1 MILSPTSFS
10 PEAFALKSRFKS
22 ALASLLC
29 VTCVVVSS
37 CFAARPAHA
46 ADPLAL
52 SLPDALERAKLTG
65 PEVKRAGFALREADA
80 RRVNAGIVLPV
91 NPRLAMDARPLISG
105 GSGSWGY
112 GATLD
117 FLFDVGGA
125 PRARVREAEQFSAV
139 AKADLTMSR
148 TSARARALGGY
159 VSAQIAELRVIEA
172 DAALV
177 VARRVLD
184 ATERRVNAGAG
195 SELDAASAQMQVAEL
210 EAARMAFERDRATG
224 LMDLRDALDL
234 ESDVPLTLTSPVTD
248 LPQVGELSA
257 LLQRALTTHP
267 ELKAIQARV
276 ALWTAT
282 EERLGAEVFPKL
294 GFYAG
299 IDSAPLSPTYGVLG
313 LSVELP
319 FAQRNQGPRAQSQRA
334 RESAEADLVLEAR
347 LLQRAVVAALHS
359 YESSRRELERLS
371 EKAVPAAERT
381 LSFAE
386 AGFQAG
392 RFDVFR
398 LLAAAR
404 DSLRVRAS
412 RIDAI
417 EAAWVARIELERAV
431 GGDLKS

>member
-1 MILSPTSFS
+1 MKF
-10 PEAFALKSRFKS
+10 RFKS
-22 ALASLLC
+22 ALASLVC
-29 VTCVVVSS
+29 VTCAVVSS
-37 CFAARPAHA
+37 CFVTRPAFA
-46 ADPLAL
+46 AAPLSL
-52 SLPDALERAKLTG
+52 SLPEALDRAKADG
-65 PEVKRAGFALREADA
+65 PEVTRARFAVREADA
-80 RRVNAGIVLPV
+80 KRVGAGLIMPI
-91 NPRLAMDARPLISG
+91 NPRLAVDARPLISG
-105 GSGSWGY
+105 GSGSLGY

-125 PRARVREAEQFSAV
+125 PRARVREAARWSAV
-139 AKADLTMSR
+139 AQAELAMSR
-148 TSARARALGGY
+148 TSARVRALSGY
-159 VSAQIAELRVIEA
+159 VGAQIAELRIVEA
-172 DAALV
+172 DAGLV

-184 ATERRVNAGAG
+184 ATQRRVNAGAG
-195 SELDAASAQMQVAEL
+195 SELDAASAQLQVAEL
-210 EAARMAFERDRATG
+210 EAARMAFERARATS

-234 ESDVPLTLTSPVTD
+234 ESDVPLTLTSSVIE
-248 LPQVGELSA
+248 LPQVDEVNA
-257 LLQRALTTHP
+257 LLQRALTAHP

-276 ALWTAT
+276 ALWSAT
-282 EERLGAEVFPKL
+282 EERLRKEIFPRV

-299 IDSAPLSPTYGVLG
+299 VDSAPLSPTYGVLG

-319 FAQRNQGPRAQSQRA
+319 VAQRNQGLRAQSARA
-334 RESAEADLVLEAR
+334 RESAEADLALEAR
-347 LLQRAVVAALHS
+347 LLRRAVLAALGS
-359 YESSRRELERLS
+359 YESSRRELDRLS
-371 EKAVPAAERT
+371 SQAVPAAERT

-431 GGDLKS
+431 GGEVKS

>member
-1 MILSPTSFS
+1 MKSP
-10 PEAFALKSRFKS
+10 FKR
-22 ALASLLC
+22 ALASVLY
-29 VTCVVVSS
+29 VTCAVASS
-37 CFAARPAHA
+37 CLPPRQASAAA
-46 ADPLAL
+46 PLSL
-52 SLPDALERAKLTG
+52 SLPDALARAKADG
-65 PEVKRAGFALREADA
+65 PEVTRARYAAREADA
-80 RRVNAGIVLPV
+80 RRVGAGLVMPV
-91 NPRLAMDARPLISG
+91 NPRLAVDARPLLSG
-105 GSGSWGY
+105 GSGSLGY

-125 PRARVREAEQFSAV
+125 PRARVREAARISELAQAELAV
-139 AKADLTMSR
+139 SR
-148 TSARARALGGY
+148 TSARVRALSGY
-159 VSAQIAELRVIEA
+159 VSAQIAELRIVEA

-184 ATERRVNAGAG
+184 ATQRRVNAGAG
-195 SELDAASAQMQVAEL
+195 SELDAASAQVQVAEL
-210 EAARMAFERDRATG
+210 EAARMAFERDRALG
-224 LMDLRDALDL
+224 QMDLRDALDL
-234 ESDVPLTLTSPVTD
+234 ESDVPLTLTSSVMD
-248 LPQVGELSA
+248 LPQVDEVNA
-257 LLQRALTTHP
+257 LLQRALAAHP

-276 ALWTAT
+276 ALWSAT
-282 EERLGAEVFPKL
+282 EERLGKEVFPRI

-299 IDSAPLSPTYGVLG
+299 VDSAPLSPTYGVLG

-319 FAQRNQGPRAQSQRA
+319 VAQRNQGLRAQSARA
-334 RESAEADLVLEAR
+334 RESAEADLALEAR
-347 LLQRAVVAALHS
+347 LLRRAVLAALGS

-371 EKAVPAAERT
+371 SQAVPAAERT

-417 EAAWVARIELERAV
+417 EAAWIARIELERAV
-431 GGDLKS
+431 GGEVKS

>member
-1 MILSPTSFS
+1 M
-10 PEAFALKSRFKS
+10 KSRFKS

-29 VTCVVVSS
+29 FASAAVSS
-37 CFAARPAHA
+37 GLGTRPAYA
-46 ADPLAL
+46 AVPLSL
-52 SLPDALERAKLTG
+52 SLPEALDRAKAAG
-65 PEVKRAGFALREADA
+65 PEVTRARFAAREADA
-80 RRVNAGIVLPV
+80 RRVGAGIIMPV
-91 NPRLAMDARPLISG
+91 NPRLAVDARPLISG
-105 GSGSWGY
+105 GSGKMGY

-117 FLFDVGGA
+117 FLFEVGGA
-125 PRARVREAEQFSAV
+125 PRARVREAARFSAV
-139 AKADLTMSR
+139 AQAELAMSR
-148 TSARARALGGY
+148 TSARVRALSSY
-159 VSAQIAELRVIEA
+159 VGAQIAELRIIEA

-195 SELDAASAQMQVAEL
+195 SELDNASAQLQVAEL
-210 EAARMAFERDRATG
+210 EAARMAFERDRATSQ
-224 LMDLRDALDL
+224 MDLRDALDL
-234 ESDVPLTLTSPVTD
+234 QSDVPLTLTSSVMD
-248 LPQVGELSA
+248 LPQVDDVNA
-257 LLQRALTTHP
+257 LLQRALTSHP

-276 ALWTAT
+276 AMWSAT
-282 EERLGAEVFPKL
+282 EERLRAEIFPKV

-299 IDSAPLSPTYGVLG
+299 VDAAPLSPTYGVLG

-319 FAQRNQGPRAQSQRA
+319 VAQRNQGLRAQSARA
-334 RESAEADLVLEAR
+334 RESAEADLDLEAR
-347 LLQRAVVAALHS
+347 LLQRAVMAALGS
-359 YESSRRELERLS
+359 YESSRRELDRLS
-371 EKAVPAAERT
+371 SQAVPAAERT

-431 GGDLKS
+431 GGEVKS

>member
-1 MILSPTSFS
+1 M
-10 PEAFALKSRFKS
+10 KSRFKS

-29 VTCVVVSS
+29 VTCSLVSS
-37 CFAARPAHA
+37 CFTARQAYAAV
-46 ADPLAL
+46 PLSL
-52 SLPDALERAKLTG
+52 SLPDALARANAGG
-65 PEVKRAGFALREADA
+65 PEVTRARFAAREADA
-80 RRVNAGIVLPV
+80 RRVGAGIVLPV
-91 NPRLAMDARPLISG
+91 NPRLAVDARPLISG
-105 GSGSWGY
+105 GSGSMGY

-125 PRARVREAEQFSAV
+125 PRARKREADRFSAV
-139 AKADLTMSR
+139 AQAELAMSR
-148 TSARARALGGY
+148 TSARMRALSGY
-159 VSAQIAELRVIEA
+159 VSAQIAELRITEA

-210 EAARMAFERDRATG
+210 EAARMAFERDRAQG

-234 ESDVPLTLTSPVTD
+234 ESDVPLTLTSSVID
-248 LPQVGELSA
+248 LPQVDDVNA
-257 LLQRALTTHP
+257 LLQRALTAHP

-276 ALWTAT
+276 ELWSAT
-282 EERLGAEVFPKL
+282 EERLGKEVFPKV

-299 IDSAPLSPTYGVLG
+299 VDSAPLSPTYGVLG
-313 LSVELP
+313 LSIELP
-319 FAQRNQGPRAQSQRA
+319 FFQRNQGLRAQSERA
-334 RESAEADLVLEAR
+334 RESAEADLQLEGR
-347 LLQRAVVAALHS
+347 LLQRAVMAALGS
-359 YESSRRELERLS
+359 YESSRREIERLS
-371 EKAVPAAERT
+371 SLAVPAAERT

-431 GGDLKS
+431 GGEVKS

>member
-1 MILSPTSFS
+1 M
-10 PEAFALKSRFKS
+10 KSRFKS

-29 VTCVVVSS
+29 TSVIATVAVTAPPSAL
-37 CFAARPAHA
+37 AAT
-46 ADPLAL
+46 PLSL
-52 SLPDALERAKLTG
+52 SLPDALSRAKATG
-65 PEVKRAGFALREADA
+65 PEVTRARFAVREADA
-80 RRVNAGIVLPV
+80 KRIGAGLVIPA
-91 NPRLAMDARPLISG
+91 NPRLQVDARPLLTG
-105 GSGSWGY
+105 GSGRMGY

-125 PRARVREAEQFSAV
+125 PRARVREAERYSAL
-139 AKADLTMSR
+139 AQADLAMSR
-148 TSARARALGGY
+148 GSARVRALSSY
-159 VSAQIAELRVIEA
+159 VGAQIAELRIIEA

-184 ATERRVNAGAG
+184 ATVRRVNAGAG

-210 EAARMAFERDRATG
+210 EAGRMAFERDRATSQ
-224 LMDLRDALDL
+224 MDLRDALDL
-234 ESDVPLTLTSPVTD
+234 ASDVPLTLTSPVVD
-248 LPQVGELSA
+248 LPSVGEVSS

-276 ALWTAT
+276 ALWGAT
-282 EERLGAEVFPKL
+282 EERLRAEVFPKV

-299 IDSAPLSPTYGVLG
+299 VDAAPLSPTYGVLG

-319 FAQRNQGPRAQSQRA
+319 IAQRNQGLRAQSARA
-334 RESAEADLVLEAR
+334 RESAEADLQLESR
-347 LLQRAVVAALHS
+347 LLARAVVAALNS

-371 EKAVPAAERT
+371 SQAVPAAERT

-404 DSLRVRAS
+404 DSLRLRAS

-431 GGDLKS
+431 GGEVKS

>member
-1 MILSPTSFS
+1 L
-10 PEAFALKSRFKS
+10 
-22 ALASLLC
+22 
-29 VTCVVVSS
+29 
-37 CFAARPAHA
+37 
-46 ADPLAL
+46 D
-52 SLPDALERAKLTG
+52 RAKADG
-65 PEVKRAGFALREADA
+65 PEVTRARFAVREADA
-80 RRVNAGIVLPV
+80 KRVGAGLIMPI
-91 NPRLAMDARPLISG
+91 NPRLAVDARPLISG
-105 GSGSWGY
+105 GSGSLGY

-125 PRARVREAEQFSAV
+125 PRARVREAARWSAV
-139 AKADLTMSR
+139 AQAELAMSR
-148 TSARARALGGY
+148 TSARVRALSGY
-159 VSAQIAELRVIEA
+159 VGAQIAELRIVEA
-172 DAALV
+172 DAGLV

-184 ATERRVNAGAG
+184 ATQRRVNAGAG
-195 SELDAASAQMQVAEL
+195 SELDAASAQLQVAEL
-210 EAARMAFERDRATG
+210 EAARMAFERARATS

-234 ESDVPLTLTSPVTD
+234 ESDVPLTLTSSVIE
-248 LPQVGELSA
+248 LPQVDEVNA
-257 LLQRALTTHP
+257 LLQRALTAHP

-276 ALWTAT
+276 ALWSAT
-282 EERLGAEVFPKL
+282 EERLRKEIFPRV

-299 IDSAPLSPTYGVLG
+299 VDSAPLSPTYGVLG

-319 FAQRNQGPRAQSQRA
+319 VAQRNQGLRAQSARA
-334 RESAEADLVLEAR
+334 RDSAEADLALEAR
-347 LLQRAVVAALHS
+347 LLRRAVLAALGS
-359 YESSRRELERLS
+359 YESSRRELDRLS
-371 EKAVPAAERT
+371 SQAVPAAERT

-431 GGDLKS
+431 GGEVKS

>member
-1 MILSPTSFS
+1 M
-10 PEAFALKSRFKS
+10 KSRFES
-22 ALASLLC
+22 ALASLLLC
-29 VTCVVVSS
+29 SATVVLTLSRVQSAQ
-37 CFAARPAHA
+37 AAA
-46 ADPLAL
+46 PLSL
-52 SLPDALERAKLTG
+52 SLPEALSRAKATG
-65 PEVKRAGFALREADA
+65 PEVTRARYAVREADA
-80 RRVNAGIVLPV
+80 KRVGAGLVLPA
-91 NPRLAMDARPLISG
+91 NPRLQVDARPLVSG
-105 GSGSWGY
+105 GSGRMGY

-117 FLFDVGGA
+117 VLFDVGGA
-125 PRARVREAEQFSAV
+125 PRARVREAARYSAL
-139 AKADLTMSR
+139 ANADLALSAS
-148 TSARARALGGY
+148 SARVRALSSY
-159 VSAQIAELRVIEA
+159 VGAQIAELRITEA

-177 VARRVLD
+177 VARRVLE

-195 SELDAASAQMQVAEL
+195 SELDAASAQLQVAEL
-210 EAARMAFERDRATG
+210 EAARMAFERDRATSQ
-224 LMDLRDALDL
+224 MDLRDALDL
-234 ESDVPLTLTSPVTD
+234 GSEVALILTSPVVE
-248 LPQVGELSA
+248 LPPVGEVNA

-276 ALWTAT
+276 ALWSAT
-282 EERLGAEVFPKL
+282 EERLRAEVFPRL

-299 IDSAPLSPTYGVLG
+299 IDAAPLSPTYGVLG

-319 FAQRNQGPRAQSQRA
+319 VAQRNQGLRAQSARA
-334 RESAEADLVLEAR
+334 RESAEADLDLEAR
-347 LLQRAVVAALHS
+347 LLSRAVVSALNS

-371 EKAVPAAERT
+371 TQAVPAAERT

-417 EAAWVARIELERAV
+417 EAAWIARIELERAV
-431 GGDLKS
+431 GGEVKS

>member
-1 MILSPTSFS
+1 
-10 PEAFALKSRFKS
+10 LKSRFKS

-29 VTCVVVSS
+29 LTCALVSV
-37 CFAARPAHA
+37 CTKTRPAHA
-46 ADPLAL
+46 AVPLAL
-52 SLPDALERAKLTG
+52 SLPDALERAKSTG

-80 RRVNAGIVLPV
+80 RRVNAGMVLPV
-91 NPRLAMDARPLISG
+91 NPRLAVDARPLISG
-105 GSGSWGY
+105 GSSSMGY

-125 PRARVREAEQFSAV
+125 PRARIREAQQFSAL
-139 AKADLTMSR
+139 AKADVARSR
-148 TSARARALGGY
+148 TSARVRALSGY
-159 VSAQIAELRVIEA
+159 VAAQIAELRIVEA

-184 ATERRVNAGAG
+184 ATQRRVNAGAG
-195 SELDAASAQMQVAEL
+195 SELDNAAAELQVAEL
-210 EAARMAFERDRATG
+210 EAARMTFERDRALG

-234 ESDVPLTLTSPVTD
+234 ESDVPLTLTSSVMD
-248 LPQVGELSA
+248 LPEVADVNA
-257 LLQRALTTHP
+257 LLERALTAHP

-276 ALWTAT
+276 ALWKAT
-282 EERLGAEVFPKL
+282 EERLRAEVFPKV
-294 GFYAG
+294 GVYAG
-299 IDSAPLSPTYGVLG
+299 VDSAPLSPTYGVLG

-319 FAQRNQGPRAQSQRA
+319 FAQRNQGPRAQSARA

-347 LLQRAVVAALHS
+347 LLQRAVVIALNS
-359 YESSRRELERLS
+359 YDSSRRELDRLS
-371 EKAVPAAERT
+371 SQAVPAAERT

>member
-1 MILSPTSFS
+1 MQ
-10 PEAFALKSRFKS
+10 SRFKS
-22 ALASLLC
+22 ALASLSYAACAVICAC
-29 VTCVVVSS
+29 VAPHAA
-37 CFAARPAHA
+37 FAAE
-46 ADPLAL
+46 PLSL
-52 SLPDALERAKLTG
+52 SLPEALSRAKADG
-65 PEVKRAGFALREADA
+65 PEVTRARFAVREADA
-80 RRVNAGIVLPV
+80 KRIGAGLVIPA
-91 NPRLAMDARPLISG
+91 NPRLQVDARPLVSG
-105 GSGSWGY
+105 GSGRMGY

-117 FLFDVGGA
+117 VLFDVGGA
-125 PRARVREAEQFSAV
+125 PRARVREAERYSAL
-139 AKADLTMSR
+139 AQADLAMSR
-148 TSARARALGGY
+148 GSARVRALSSY
-159 VSAQIAELRVIEA
+159 VAAQIAELRIVES

-195 SELDAASAQMQVAEL
+195 SELDAASAQLQVAEL
-210 EAARMAFERDRATG
+210 EAARMAFERDRATSQ
-224 LMDLRDALDL
+224 MDLRDALDL
-234 ESDVPLTLTSPVTD
+234 ASDVPLQLTSSVID
-248 LPQVGELSA
+248 LPPVGEVNA
-257 LLQRALTTHP
+257 LLQRALTSHP

-276 ALWTAT
+276 ALWGAT
-282 EERLGAEVFPKL
+282 EERLRAEVFPKV

-299 IDSAPLSPTYGVLG
+299 IDAAPLSPTYGVLG

-319 FAQRNQGPRAQSQRA
+319 VAQRNQGLRAQSARA
-334 RESAEADLVLEAR
+334 RESAEADLSLESR
-347 LLQRAVVAALHS
+347 LLARAVIGALNS

-371 EKAVPAAERT
+371 SQAVPAAERT

-431 GGDLKS
+431 GGEVKS

>member
-1 MILSPTSFS
+1 MKF
-10 PEAFALKSRFKS
+10 RFKH
-22 ALASLLC
+22 ALASLVC
-29 VTCVVVSS
+29 VTCAVVSS
-37 CFAARPAHA
+37 CFVTRPVYAAA
-46 ADPLAL
+46 PLSL
-52 SLPDALERAKLTG
+52 SLPDALARAKAGG
-65 PEVKRAGFALREADA
+65 PEVTRARFAAREADA
-80 RRVNAGIVLPV
+80 KRVGAGLVMPV
-91 NPRLAMDARPLISG
+91 NPRLAVDARPLISG
-105 GSGSWGY
+105 GSGSMGY

-117 FLFDVGGA
+117 LLFDVGGA
-125 PRARVREAEQFSAV
+125 PRARVREAARWSAV
-139 AKADLTMSR
+139 AQAELAMSR
-148 TSARARALGGY
+148 TSARVRALSGY
-159 VSAQIAELRVIEA
+159 VGAQIGELRIIEA

-184 ATERRVNAGAG
+184 ATQRRVNAGAG
-195 SELDAASAQMQVAEL
+195 SELDAASAQLQVAEL
-210 EAARMAFERDRATG
+210 EAARMAFERARAMS

-234 ESDVPLTLTSPVTD
+234 ESDVPLTLTSSVIE
-248 LPQVGELSA
+248 LPQVDELSA
-257 LLQRALTTHP
+257 LLQRALTEHP

-276 ALWTAT
+276 ALWGAT
-282 EERLGAEVFPKL
+282 EERLRKEVFPRV

-299 IDSAPLSPTYGVLG
+299 VDSAPLSPTYGVLG

-319 FAQRNQGPRAQSQRA
+319 VAQRNQGLRAQSARA
-334 RESAEADLVLEAR
+334 RESAEADLALEAR
-347 LLQRAVVAALHS
+347 LLRRAVLSALGS

-371 EKAVPAAERT
+371 SEAVPAAERT

-417 EAAWVARIELERAV
+417 EAAWLARIELERAV
-431 GGDLKS
+431 GGEVKS

>member
-1 MILSPTSFS
+1 
-10 PEAFALKSRFKS
+10 LKSRFKS
-22 ALASLLC
+22 AVASLLC

-37 CFAARPAHA
+37 CLTARVADAAI
-46 ADPLAL
+46 PLTL
-52 SLPDALERAKLTG
+52 SLPEALARAKASS
-65 PEVKRAGFALREADA
+65 PEVTRARFAAREADA
-80 RRVNAGIVLPV
+80 RRVGAGLIMPV
-91 NPRLAMDARPLISG
+91 NPRLAVDARPLISG
-105 GSGSWGY
+105 GSGNMGY

-125 PRARVREAEQFSAV
+125 PRARVREAARFSAV
-139 AKADLTMSR
+139 AQAELAMMRSSGR
-148 TSARARALGGY
+148 VRALRGY
-159 VSAQIAELRVIEA
+159 VSTQIAELRIIEA

-184 ATERRVNAGAG
+184 ATQRRVNAGAG
-195 SELDAASAQMQVAEL
+195 SELDAASAQLQVAEL
-210 EAARMAFERDRATG
+210 EAARMGFERDRATSE
-224 LMDLRDALDL
+224 MDLRDALDL
-234 ESDVPLTLTSPVTD
+234 ESDVPLTLTSSVID
-248 LPQVGELSA
+248 LPEVGEVNG

-276 ALWTAT
+276 AMWSAT
-282 EERLGAEVFPKL
+282 EERLRAELFPKV

-299 IDSAPLSPTYGVLG
+299 VDAAPLSPTYGVLG

-319 FAQRNQGPRAQSQRA
+319 VAQRNQGLRAQSARA
-334 RESAEADLVLEAR
+334 RESAEADLDLEAR
-347 LLQRAVVAALHS
+347 LLQRAVMVALGS
-359 YESSRRELERLS
+359 YESSRRELDRLS
-371 EKAVPAAERT
+371 SQAVPAAERT

-431 GGDLKS
+431 GGEVKS

>member
-1 MILSPTSFS
+1 MKFS
-10 PEAFALKSRFKS
+10 FKS

-29 VTCVVVSS
+29 VTSVVVSS
-37 CFAARPAHA
+37 CLATHQADAAV
-46 ADPLAL
+46 PLSL
-52 SLPDALERAKLTG
+52 SLPDALARAKTDG
-65 PEVKRAGFALREADA
+65 PEVTRARFAAREADA
-80 RRVNAGIVLPV
+80 RRVGAGLIMPV
-91 NPRLAMDARPLISG
+91 NPRLAVDARPLISG
-105 GSGSWGY
+105 GSGSMGY
-112 GATLD
+112 GATVD

-125 PRARVREAEQFSAV
+125 PRARKREAARFSDV
-139 AKADLTMSR
+139 AQAELAMSR
-148 TSARARALGGY
+148 TSARVRALSGY
-159 VSAQIAELRVIEA
+159 VSAQIAELRIVEA

-195 SELDAASAQMQVAEL
+195 SELDAASAQLQVAEL
-210 EAARMAFERDRATG
+210 EAARMAFERDRATS

-234 ESDVPLTLTSPVTD
+234 ESDVALTLTSSVID
-248 LPQVGELSA
+248 LPQVDDVNA
-257 LLQRALTTHP
+257 LLQRALKSHP

-276 ALWTAT
+276 AMWSAT
-282 EERLGAEVFPKL
+282 EERLRAELFPKV

-299 IDSAPLSPTYGVLG
+299 IDAAPLSPTYGVLG

-319 FAQRNQGPRAQSQRA
+319 VAQRNQGLRAQSARA
-334 RESAEADLVLEAR
+334 RESAEAELDLEAR
-347 LLQRAVVAALHS
+347 LLQRAVMAALGS
-359 YESSRRELERLS
+359 YESSRRELDRLS
-371 EKAVPAAERT
+371 SQAVPAAERT

-431 GGDLKS
+431 GGEVKS

>member
-1 MILSPTSFS
+1 M
-10 PEAFALKSRFKS
+10 KSRFKR
-22 ALASLLC
+22 ALASVLC
-29 VTCVVVSS
+29 VTSAAVSS
-37 CFAARPAHA
+37 FVTRQAYAQA
-46 ADPLAL
+46 PLSL
-52 SLPDALERAKLTG
+52 SLPDALARAKADG
-65 PEVKRAGFALREADA
+65 PEVTRARFAAREADA
-80 RRVNAGIVLPV
+80 RRVGAGIIMPV
-91 NPRLAMDARPLISG
+91 NPRLAVDARPLLSG
-105 GSGSWGY
+105 GSGSLGY

-117 FLFDVGGA
+117 VLFDVGGA
-125 PRARVREAEQFSAV
+125 PRARVREAARWSAV
-139 AKADLTMSR
+139 AQAELAMSR
-148 TSARARALGGY
+148 TSARVRALSSY
-159 VSAQIAELRVIEA
+159 VSSQIAELRVTEA

-184 ATERRVNAGAG
+184 ATQRRVNAGAG
-195 SELDAASAQMQVAEL
+195 SELDASSAQLQVAEL
-210 EAARMAFERDRATG
+210 EAARMAFERDRAVG

-234 ESDVPLTLTSPVTD
+234 ESDTPLTLTSPVSD
-248 LPQVGELSA
+248 LPQVDEVNA
-257 LLQRALTTHP
+257 LLQRALTSHP

-276 ALWTAT
+276 ALWSAT
-282 EERLGAEVFPKL
+282 EERLRKELFPKV

-299 IDSAPLSPTYGVLG
+299 VDSAPLSPTYGVLG

-319 FAQRNQGPRAQSQRA
+319 VAQRNQGLRAQSARA
-334 RESAEADLVLEAR
+334 RESAEADLALEAR
-347 LLQRAVVAALHS
+347 LLRRAVLAALGS

-371 EKAVPAAERT
+371 TQAVPAAERT

-431 GGDLKS
+431 GGEVKS

>member
-1 MILSPTSFS
+1 MKF
-10 PEAFALKSRFKS
+10 RFKS
-22 ALASLLC
+22 ALASFLC
-29 VTCVVVSS
+29 VTCAAVSS
-37 CFAARPAHA
+37 CFVTRQVHA
-46 ADPLAL
+46 AAPLSL
-52 SLPDALERAKLTG
+52 SLPDALARAKADG
-65 PEVKRAGFALREADA
+65 PEVTRARFAAREADA
-80 RRVNAGIVLPV
+80 KRVGAGLVMPV
-91 NPRLAMDARPLISG
+91 NPRLAVDARPLISG
-105 GSGSWGY
+105 GSSSLGY

-125 PRARVREAEQFSAV
+125 PRARVREAARWSAV
-139 AKADLTMSR
+139 AQAELAMSR
-148 TSARARALGGY
+148 TSARVRALSGY
-159 VSAQIAELRVIEA
+159 VSAQIAELRIIEA

-184 ATERRVNAGAG
+184 ATQRRVNAGAG
-195 SELDAASAQMQVAEL
+195 SELDAASAQLQVAEL
-210 EAARMAFERDRATG
+210 EAARMAFERDRATS

-234 ESDVPLTLTSPVTD
+234 ESDVSLTLTSPVSE
-248 LPQVGELSA
+248 LPQVDEVNA
-257 LLQRALTTHP
+257 LLQRALTEHP

-276 ALWTAT
+276 ALWSAT
-282 EERLGAEVFPKL
+282 EERLRKEVFPKV

-299 IDSAPLSPTYGVLG
+299 VDSAPLSPTYGVLG

-319 FAQRNQGPRAQSQRA
+319 VAQRNQGLRAQSARA
-334 RESAEADLVLEAR
+334 RESAEADLALEAR
-347 LLQRAVVAALHS
+347 LLRRAVLAALGS
-359 YESSRRELERLS
+359 YESSRRELDRLS
-371 EKAVPAAERT
+371 TQAIPAAERT

-431 GGDLKS
+431 GGEVKS

>member
-1 MILSPTSFS
+1 MKF
-10 PEAFALKSRFKS
+10 RFKS

-29 VTCVVVSS
+29 VSCAVLSS
-37 CFAARPAHA
+37 CFAIRQARA
-46 ADPLAL
+46 AAPLSL
-52 SLPDALERAKLTG
+52 SLPDALARAKSDG
-65 PEVKRAGFALREADA
+65 PEVTRARFAAREADA
-80 RRVNAGIVLPV
+80 RRVGAGLILPV
-91 NPRLAMDARPLISG
+91 NPRLAVDARPLISG
-105 GSGSWGY
+105 GSGSMGY

-125 PRARVREAEQFSAV
+125 PRARVREAERLSEV
-139 AKADLTMSR
+139 AQAELAMSR
-148 TSARARALGGY
+148 TSARVRALSSY
-159 VSAQIAELRVIEA
+159 VGSQIAELRITEA

-184 ATERRVNAGAG
+184 ATQRRVNAGAG
-195 SELDAASAQMQVAEL
+195 SELDASSAQLQVAEL
-210 EAARMAFERDRATG
+210 EAARMAFERDRANG
-224 LMDLRDALDL
+224 LMELRDALDL
-234 ESDVPLTLTSPVTD
+234 PSDVPLTLTSSVME
-248 LPQVGELSA
+248 LPQVGEVNA
-257 LLQRALTTHP
+257 LLERALTTHP

-276 ALWTAT
+276 ALWGAT
-282 EERLGAEVFPKL
+282 EERLGKEVFPKV

-299 IDSAPLSPTYGVLG
+299 LDSAPLSPTYGVLG
-313 LSVELP
+313 LTVELP
-319 FAQRNQGPRAQSQRA
+319 VAQRNQGLRAQSQRA
-334 RESAEADLVLEAR
+334 RESAEADLELEAR
-347 LLQRAVVAALHS
+347 LLKRAVMAALGS
-359 YESSRRELERLS
+359 YESSRRELDRLS
-371 EKAVPAAERT
+371 SQAVPAAERT

-431 GGDLKS
+431 GGEVKS

>member
-1 MILSPTSFS
+1 M
-10 PEAFALKSRFKS
+10 KSRFKS

-29 VTCVVVSS
+29 AAIYS
-37 CFAARPAHA
+37 CIAPRPASA
-46 ADPLAL
+46 AAPL
-52 SLPDALERAKLTG
+52 SLSLDEALARAKATG
-65 PEVKRAGFALREADA
+65 PEVTRARYAVREADA
-80 RRVNAGIVLPV
+80 KRVGAGLVMPA
-91 NPRLAMDARPLISG
+91 NPRLQVDARPLVSG
-105 GSGSWGY
+105 GSGKMGY

-117 FLFDVGGA
+117 VLFDVGGA
-125 PRARVREAEQFSAV
+125 PRARVREAERYSAL
-139 AKADLTMSR
+139 AQADLAMSR
-148 TSARARALGGY
+148 GSARVRALSSYIG
-159 VSAQIAELRVIEA
+159 AQIAELRIVEA

-195 SELDAASAQMQVAEL
+195 SELDAASAQLQVAEL
-210 EAARMAFERDRATG
+210 EAARMAFERDSATSQ
-224 LMDLRDALDL
+224 MDLRDALDL
-234 ESDVPLTLTSPVTD
+234 TSDTPLTLTSPVVD
-248 LPQVGELSA
+248 LPPVGEVNA

-276 ALWTAT
+276 ALWGAT
-282 EERLGAEVFPKL
+282 EERLRAEVFPRI

-299 IDSAPLSPTYGVLG
+299 IDAAPLSPTYGVLG

-319 FAQRNQGPRAQSQRA
+319 VAQRNQGLRAQSARA
-334 RESAEADLVLEAR
+334 RESAEADLTLEAR
-347 LLQRAVVAALHS
+347 LLSRAVVAALNS
-359 YESSRRELERLS
+359 YDSSRRELDRLS
-371 EKAVPAAERT
+371 SQAVPAAERT

-431 GGDLKS
+431 GGEVKS

>member
-1 MILSPTSFS
+1 
-10 PEAFALKSRFKS
+10 LKSRFKS

-29 VTCVVVSS
+29 VTSVVVSS
-37 CFAARPAHA
+37 CFVTHHAYAAV
-46 ADPLAL
+46 PLSL
-52 SLPDALERAKLTG
+52 SLPDALARAKTDG
-65 PEVKRAGFALREADA
+65 PEVTRARFAAREADA
-80 RRVNAGIVLPV
+80 RRVGAGLIMPV
-91 NPRLAMDARPLISG
+91 NPRLAVDARPLISG
-105 GSGSWGY
+105 GSGSMGY
-112 GATLD
+112 GATVD

-125 PRARVREAEQFSAV
+125 PRARVREAARFSAV
-139 AKADLTMSR
+139 AQAELAMSR
-148 TSARARALGGY
+148 TSARVRALTGY
-159 VSAQIAELRVIEA
+159 VSAQIAELRIIEA

-195 SELDAASAQMQVAEL
+195 SELDNASAQLQVAEL
-210 EAARMAFERDRATG
+210 EAARMAFERDRATS

-234 ESDVPLTLTSPVTD
+234 PSDVPLTLTSSVMD
-248 LPQVGELSA
+248 LPQVDDVNA
-257 LLQRALTTHP
+257 LLQRALTSHP

-276 ALWTAT
+276 AMWSAT
-282 EERLGAEVFPKL
+282 EERLRAELFPKV

-299 IDSAPLSPTYGVLG
+299 VDSAPLSPTYGVLG

-319 FAQRNQGPRAQSQRA
+319 VAQRNQGLRAQSARA
-334 RESAEADLVLEAR
+334 RESAEADLSLEAR
-347 LLQRAVVAALHS
+347 LLQRAVMAALGS
-359 YESSRRELERLS
+359 YESSRRELDRLS
-371 EKAVPAAERT
+371 LQAVPAAERT

-431 GGDLKS
+431 GGEVKS

>member
-1 MILSPTSFS
+1 MRQANAAVPLS
-10 PEAFALKSRFKS
+10 
-22 ALASLLC
+22 
-29 VTCVVVSS
+29 
-37 CFAARPAHA
+37 
-46 ADPLAL
+46 L
-52 SLPDALERAKLTG
+52 SLPDALERAKVAG
-65 PEVKRAGFALREADA
+65 PEVTRARFAAREADA
-80 RRVNAGIVLPV
+80 RRVGAGIIMPI
-91 NPRLAMDARPLISG
+91 NPRLAVDARPLISG
-105 GSGSWGY
+105 GSGNMGY

-117 FLFDVGGA
+117 LLFDVGGA
-125 PRARVREAEQFSAV
+125 PRARVREAARFSAV
-139 AKADLTMSR
+139 AQAELAMSR
-148 TSARARALGGY
+148 TSARVRALSAY
-159 VSAQIAELRVIEA
+159 VSAQIAELRITEA

-195 SELDAASAQMQVAEL
+195 SELDNASAQLQVAEL
-210 EAARMAFERDRATG
+210 EAARMAFERDRATS

-234 ESDVPLTLTSPVTD
+234 ESDVPLTLTSSVMD
-248 LPQVGELSA
+248 LPQVDDVNA

-276 ALWTAT
+276 AMWSAT
-282 EERLGAEVFPKL
+282 EERLRAELFPRV

-299 IDSAPLSPTYGVLG
+299 IDSAPLSPTFGVLG

-319 FAQRNQGPRAQSQRA
+319 VAQRNQGLRAQSARA
-334 RESAEADLVLEAR
+334 RESAEADLSLEAR
-347 LLQRAVVAALHS
+347 LLQRAVMAALGS
-359 YESSRRELERLS
+359 YESSRRELDRLS
-371 EKAVPAAERT
+371 SQAVPAAERT
-381 LSFAE
+381 LSYAE

-431 GGDLKS
+431 GGEVKS